1 MQGAAPSAAILAQ
14 LLSQLVARFLR
25 LMQGWLFWLLP
36 RSLLR
41 IVMPQ
46 RRKRISSQRR
56 VKPVLSWKPVGST
69 QVGDSSEEWSDEG
82 SRSKMPGPWL
92 RRWMTAVAGRAFV
105 LFQRFRIALPRA
117 FRKASWSASLPES
130 LLVHRAVTTLPD
142 GSICF
147 ASSSSKWWRYH
158 GHPSVPWRQPGR
170 SRGSWMNDEVS
181 RETAL
186 EELLPRMWQRM
197 LLAVICRAIF
207 YSTGFLCWRW
217 LRGLFLRASLALS
230 SRSKMVCF
238 D

>member
-1 MQGAAPSAAILAQ
+1 MQRDAPPAAILAQ

-25 LMQGWLFWLLP
+25 FMQRWLFWLLL
-36 RSLLR
+36 RFLLR
-41 IVMPQ
+41 IAMPQ
-46 RRKRISSQRR
+46 RRKKLSPHRR
-56 VKPVLSWKPVGST
+56 MKPVLSWKPVVLK
-69 QVGDSSEEWSDEG
+69 QVGDPSDEWSDET

-92 RRWMTAVAGRAFV
+92 RRWMTAVAGRAF
-105 LFQRFRIALPRA
+105 LPFKGFRIALPRA
-117 FRKASWSASLPES
+117 FRKASWSTDFGTKRE
-130 LLVHRAVTTLPD
+130 HRAVTTLPD

-147 ASSSSKWWRYH
+147 ASSSSRWWRYH

-181 RETAL
+181 RESAL
-186 EELLPRMWQRM
+186 EELLPRRWQRM
-197 LLAVICRAIF
+197 LLAVIGRAIF

>member
-1 MQGAAPSAAILAQ
+1 MQRTAPPAAILAQ

-25 LMQGWLFWLLP
+25 FMVSPCGPFAGC
-36 RSLLR
+36 LLR
-41 IVMPQ
+41 TPMP
-46 RRKRISSQRR
+46 KRIKKLSPHRR
-56 VKPVLSWKPVGST
+56 IKPALSWKPVGAL
-69 QVGDSSEEWSDEG
+69 SSDHSPEETPTC
-82 SRSKMPGPWL
+82 RLLYKMLDLWL
-92 RRWMTAVAGRAFV
+92 RGWMTAVAGRAFV
-105 LFQRFRIALPRA
+105 LVQWFRIALPRA
-117 FRKASWSASLPES
+117 FWKASRSIDSGTNREHW
-130 LLVHRAVTTLPD
+130 AVMTLPD
-142 GSICF
+142 GSRCF
-147 ASSSSKWWRYH
+147 ASSSSRWWRYH

-170 SRGSWMNDEVS
+170 SQGSWMNDEVS

-217 LRGLFLRASLALS
+217 LRGLFLRASLALN

>member
-1 MQGAAPSAAILAQ
+1 MQRAAPPAAILAQ

-25 LMQGWLFWLLP
+25 FMQRWLFWLLL
-36 RSLLR
+36 RFLLR
-41 IVMPQ
+41 IAMPQ
-46 RRKRISSQRR
+46 RRKKLSPHRR
-56 VKPVLSWKPVGST
+56 MKPVLSWKPVVLK
-69 QVGDSSEEWSDEG
+69 QVGDPSDDWSDET

-92 RRWMTAVAGRAFV
+92 RRWMTAVAGRAF
-105 LFQRFRIALPRA
+105 LPLKGFRIALPRA
-117 FRKASWSASLPES
+117 FRKASWSTDFGTKRE
-130 LLVHRAVTTLPD
+130 HRAVTTLPD

-147 ASSSSKWWRYH
+147 ASSSSRWWRYH

-181 RETAL
+181 RESAL
-186 EELLPRMWQRM
+186 EELLPRRWQRM
-197 LLAVICRAIF
+197 LLAVIGRAIF

-217 LRGLFLRASLALS
+217 LRGLFLRASLALN